1 MLSPKVRIVDD
12 NESVRASESFSLS
25 VAGFDTVAYES
36 AEEFLKKDDLSRP
49 GCLLLDVRMEGM
61 SGLELQLRLK
71 SMGIELPILFI
82 SGHADL
88 NMAVGALKKGAVDF
102 LEKPVPTEKLI
113 NAVEKLVKHSIV
125 ACAKKEERSRKRAL
139 FDTLTPKE
147 QEIAKLVAQD
157 KLNKV
162 IAFDLNITEH
172 TVKLHRGNLYKK
184 LGVRT
189 VTELFLFLREIEEI
203 NPVTE
208 EPSFLHQS
216 WLLSEDAS
224 S

>member
-1 MLSPKVRIVDD
+1 
-12 NESVRASESFSLS
+12 
-25 VAGFDTVAYES
+25 
-36 AEEFLKKDDLSRP
+36 
-49 GCLLLDVRMEGM
+49 
-61 SGLELQLRLK
+61 
-71 SMGIELPILFI
+71 
-82 SGHADL
+82 
-88 NMAVGALKKGAVDF
+88 MAVGALKKGAVDF
-102 LEKPVPTEKLI
+102 LEKPVPAEKLI
-113 NAVEKLVKHSIV
+113 HAVEKLVKHNI
-125 ACAKKEERSRKRAL
+125 AECARKEERSRKRAL

-189 VTELFLFLREIEEI
+189 VTELYLFLRGIEEI
-203 NPVTE
+203 DPVTE

-224 S
+224 A

>member
-1 MLSPKVRIVDD
+1 MLSPIVRIVDD

-36 AEEFLKKDDLSRP
+36 AEEFLKQDDLARP

-102 LEKPVPTEKLI
+102 LEKPVPAEKLI
-113 NAVEKLVKHSIV
+113 SAVEKLVKHSL
-125 ACAKKEERSRKRAL
+125 AECAKKGRAFEKTCLIRHIDSERAGNRKISCSRQIK
-139 FDTLTPKE
+139 
-147 QEIAKLVAQD
+147 
-157 KLNKV
+157 
-162 IAFDLNITEH
+162 
-172 TVKLHRGNLYKK
+172 
-184 LGVRT
+184 
-189 VTELFLFLREIEEI
+189 
-203 NPVTE
+203 
-208 EPSFLHQS
+208 
-216 WLLSEDAS
+216 
-224 S
+224 